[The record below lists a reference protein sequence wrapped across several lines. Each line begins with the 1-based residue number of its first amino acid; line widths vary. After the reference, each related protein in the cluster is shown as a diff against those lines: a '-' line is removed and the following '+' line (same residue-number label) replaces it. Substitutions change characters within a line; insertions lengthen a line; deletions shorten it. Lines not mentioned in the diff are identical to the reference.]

1 MTTEQLLSVFGFV
14 MMLTVAWALSRNR
27 KAIQYRL
34 ILWGVGLQWLMA
46 LLLLKLPQGQYALK
60 AAATAVQGVL
70 DHSFVGS
77 SFLFGEIGQKQGGS
91 SGLGVIFAFQVL
103 PTIVFVAALFGVL
116 YYLGVMQLIVRV
128 LARVMVYVFGASGA
142 ESLCVAASIFMG
154 QSEAPL
160 TIRPFLARLTE
171 SELFTVIV
179 AGMASVSGA
188 ILGAYVLMGGVRI
201 EHLLTA
207 VAMTAPISLV
217 FAKIIIP
224 ETAVPET
231 AGRVSDAP
239 IDNSSN
245 LLEAAANGTSD
256 GLKLAVNVGAM
267 LIAFIA
273 LVSLVNGMVGLIP
286 TGDGNPP
293 LTMQRLLGWGFA
305 PVAALMGIPWSEA
318 PAVGSV
324 LGTRVVL
331 NEVVAFTELNAL
343 KSVALDGT
351 AVLSQRSAAIAT
363 FAVCGFA
370 NLSSVGIQ
378 IGGLGALVP
387 ERKSDI
393 ARLGFLALVAAS
405 LANFSTAC
413 VAGALL

>member
-1 MTTEQLLSVFGFV
+1 MSVDQVMSVVGFFVLLGIGY
-14 MMLTVAWALSRNR
+14 ALSRDR
-27 KAIQYRL
+27 KAVKLRVIA
-34 ILWGVGLQWLMA
+34 WGVGLQWLMA
-46 LLLLKLPQGQYALK
+46 VLLLKVPQGQSALTG
-60 AAATAVQGVL
+60 AASVVQGVL
-70 DHSFVGS
+70 DHAFVGS
-77 SFLFGEIGQKQGGS
+77 SFLFGQLGAPSGGT

-128 LARVMVYVFGASGA
+128 LARAMVHVFGASGA

-160 TIRPFLARLTE
+160 TIRPFLAKLTE

-188 ILGAYVLMGGVRI
+188 ILGAYVLLGGVRI

-207 VAMTAPISLV
+207 MAMTAPISLV
-217 FAKIIIP
+217 FAKLIVP
-224 ETAVPET
+224 ETGTPET
-231 AGRVSDAP
+231 AGRVDDAP
-239 IDNSSN
+239 VDNSRN
-245 LLEAAANGTSD
+245 LLDAAANGTID
-256 GLKLAVNVGAM
+256 GMKLAANVGAM
-267 LIAFIA
+267 LISFIA
-273 LVSLVNGMVGLIP
+273 LVSLLNGLIALIP
-286 TGDGNPP
+286 VGDEP
-293 LTMQRLLGWGFA
+293 LTLQRLLGWACA
-305 PVAALMGIPWSEA
+305 PIAFLMGIPWGESQQ
-318 PAVGSV
+318 VGSI
-324 LGTRVVL
+324 LGTRVVV
-331 NEVVAFTELNAL
+331 NEIVAFQQLNGL
-343 KSVALDGT
+343 KGILADRSVAIT
-351 AVLSQRSAAIAT
+351 T

-370 NLSSVGIQ
+370 NLSSIGIQ

-393 ARLGFLALVAAS
+393 ARLGLLALVAAS

>member
-1 MTTEQLLSVFGFV
+1 MSLDQGMSVVGYFVLLCVGY
-14 MMLTVAWALSRNR
+14 ALSRNR
-27 KAIQYRL
+27 KAVQLRMV
-34 ILWGVGLQWLMA
+34 LWGVGLQWLMA
-46 LLLLKLPQGQYALK
+46 VLLLKVPQGQAVL
-60 AAATAVQGVL
+60 TAGASVVQGVL
-70 DHSFVGS
+70 DHAFVGS
-77 SFLFGEIGQKQGGS
+77 SFLFGELGKPNGGA

-128 LARVMVYVFGASGA
+128 LARAMVHVFGASGA

-188 ILGAYVLMGGVRI
+188 ILGAYVLLGGVRI

-207 VAMTAPISLV
+207 MAMTAPISLV
-217 FAKIIIP
+217 FAKLIVP
-224 ETAVPET
+224 ETGTPET
-231 AGRVSDAP
+231 AGRVDDAP
-239 IDNSSN
+239 VDNSRN
-245 LLEAAANGTSD
+245 LLDAAANGTID
-256 GLKLAVNVGAM
+256 GMKLAANVGAM
-267 LIAFIA
+267 LISFIA
-273 LVSLVNGMVGLIP
+273 LVSLLNGLIGLIP
-286 TGDGNPP
+286 GGGDEP
-293 LTMQRLLGWGFA
+293 LTLQRLLGWACA
-305 PVAALMGIPWSEA
+305 PIAFLMGIPWGEA
-318 PAVGSV
+318 TQVGSI
-324 LGTRVVL
+324 LGTRVVV
-331 NEVVAFTELNAL
+331 NEIVAFQQLHELKGVLADR
-343 KSVALDGT
+343 SV
-351 AVLSQRSAAIAT
+351 AIAT

-370 NLSSVGIQ
+370 NLSSIGIQ

-393 ARLGFLALVAAS
+393 ARLGLLALVAAS

>member
-1 MTTEQLLSVFGFV
+1 MSVDQVMSIVGFFVLLAIGY
-14 MMLTVAWALSRNR
+14 ALSRNR
-27 KAIQYRL
+27 KAVSLRMIA
-34 ILWGVGLQWLMA
+34 WGVGLQWLMA
-46 LLLLKLPQGQYALK
+46 VLLLKVPQGQSALG
-60 AAATAVQGVL
+60 AGSRVVQGVL
-70 DHSFVGS
+70 DHAFVGS
-77 SFLFGEIGQKQGGS
+77 TFLFGQLGAPSGGTT
-91 SGLGVIFAFQVL
+91 GLGVIFAFQVL
-103 PTIVFVAALFGVL
+103 PTIIFVAALFGVL

-128 LARVMVYVFGASGA
+128 LARAMVYVFGASGA

-188 ILGAYVLMGGVRI
+188 ILGAYVLLGGVRI

-207 VAMTAPISLV
+207 MAMTAPISLV
-217 FAKIIIP
+217 FAKLIIP
-224 ETAVPET
+224 ETGTPET
-231 AGRVSDAP
+231 AGRVDDAP
-239 IDNSSN
+239 VDNSRN
-245 LLEAAANGTSD
+245 LLDAAANGTID
-256 GLKLAVNVGAM
+256 GMKLAANVGAM

-273 LVSLVNGMVGLIP
+273 LVSLLNGLIGLIP
-286 TGDGNPP
+286 FGDEP
-293 LTMQRLLGWGFA
+293 LTLQRLLGWACA
-305 PVAALMGIPWSEA
+305 PIAFLMGIPWSESQQI
-318 PAVGSV
+318 GGI
-324 LGTRVVL
+324 LGTRVVV
-331 NEVVAFTELNAL
+331 NEIVAFQQLHDL
-343 KSVALDGT
+343 KGVIADRSV
-351 AVLSQRSAAIAT
+351 AIAT

-370 NLSSVGIQ
+370 NLSSIGIQ

-393 ARLGFLALVAAS
+393 ARLGLLALVAAS

>member
-1 MTTEQLLSVFGFV
+1 MSFHQLMSVVGFV
-14 MMLTVAWALSRNR
+14 ALLGVGYALSRDR
-27 KAIQYRL
+27 KAVRL
-34 ILWGVGLQWLMA
+34 RVVLWGVGLQWLMA
-46 LLLLKLPQGQYALK
+46 VLLLKVPQGQVALGK
-60 AAATAVQGVL
+60 AAAVVSGVL
-70 DHSFVGS
+70 GHAFVGS
-77 SFLFGEIGQKQGGS
+77 AFLFGELGKSGGGS

-128 LARVMVYVFGASGA
+128 LARGMVHVFGASGA

-188 ILGAYVLMGGVRI
+188 ILGAYVLLGGVKV

-207 VAMTAPISLV
+207 MAMTAPISLV
-217 FAKIIIP
+217 FAKLVVP
-224 ETAVPET
+224 ETGKPET
-231 AGRVSDAP
+231 AGVVADAP
-239 IDNSSN
+239 VDHSRNILD
-245 LLEAAANGTSD
+245 AAANGTSD
-256 GLKLAVNVGAM
+256 GLKLAANVGAM
-267 LIAFIA
+267 LVSFIA
-273 LVSLVNGMVGLIP
+273 LVSLLNALIGLAEVGGEALS
-286 TGDGNPP
+286 
-293 LTMQRLLGWGFA
+293 LQRMLGWAFS
-305 PVAALMGIPWSEA
+305 PVAALMGIPWDEA
-318 PAVGSV
+318 QHIGSV
-324 LGTRVVL
+324 LGTRMVV
-331 NEVVAFTELNAL
+331 NEIVAFQQLHQLAPTLSPR
-343 KSVALDGT
+343 SVG
-351 AVLSQRSAAIAT
+351 IAT

-370 NLSSVGIQ
+370 NLSSIGIQ

-393 ARLGFLALVAAS
+393 ARLGLLALVAAT

-413 VAGALL
+413 VAGALFSE

>member
-1 MTTEQLLSVFGFV
+1 MSLDQGMSVVGYFVLLCVGY
-14 MMLTVAWALSRNR
+14 ALSRNR
-27 KAIQYRL
+27 KAVQLRMV
-34 ILWGVGLQWLMA
+34 LWGVGLQWLMA
-46 LLLLKLPQGQYALK
+46 VLLLKVPQGQAVL
-60 AAATAVQGVL
+60 TAGASVVQGVL
-70 DHSFVGS
+70 DHAFVGS
-77 SFLFGEIGQKQGGS
+77 SFLFGELGKPNGGA

-128 LARVMVYVFGASGA
+128 LARAMVHVFGASGA

-188 ILGAYVLMGGVRI
+188 ILGAYVLLGGVRI

-207 VAMTAPISLV
+207 MAMTAPISLV
-217 FAKIIIP
+217 FAKLIVP
-224 ETAVPET
+224 ETGTPET
-231 AGRVSDAP
+231 AGRVDDAP
-239 IDNSSN
+239 VDNSRN
-245 LLEAAANGTSD
+245 LLDAAANGTID
-256 GLKLAVNVGAM
+256 GMKLAANVGAM

-273 LVSLVNGMVGLIP
+273 LVSLVNGLIGLIP
-286 TGDGNPP
+286 TGAGNDP
-293 LTMQRLLGWGFA
+293 LTLQKMLGWACA
-305 PVAALMGIPWSEA
+305 PIAFLMGIPWGEA
-318 PAVGSV
+318 TQVGSI
-324 LGTRVVL
+324 LGTRVVV
-331 NEVVAFTELNAL
+331 NEIVAFQQLHELKGVLADR
-343 KSVALDGT
+343 SV
-351 AVLSQRSAAIAT
+351 AIAT

-370 NLSSVGIQ
+370 NLSSIGIQ

-393 ARLGFLALVAAS
+393 ARLGLLALVAAS

>member
-1 MTTEQLLSVFGFV
+1 MSLDQGMSIVGFFVLLGIGY
-14 MMLTVAWALSRNR
+14 ALSRNR
-27 KAIQYRL
+27 KAVKLRV

-46 LLLLKLPQGQYALK
+46 LLLLKVPQGQSALTGASK
-60 AAATAVQGVL
+60 VVQGVL
-70 DHSFVGS
+70 DHAFVGS
-77 SFLFGEIGQKQGGS
+77 GFLFGELGQPNGGS

-128 LARVMVYVFGASGA
+128 LARAMVYVFGASGA

-160 TIRPFLARLTE
+160 TIRPFLSKLTE

-188 ILGAYVLMGGVRI
+188 ILGAYVLLGGVRI

-207 VAMTAPISLV
+207 MAMTAPISLV
-217 FAKIIIP
+217 FAKLIVP
-224 ETAVPET
+224 ETGVPET
-231 AGRVSDAP
+231 AGRVDDAP
-239 IDNSSN
+239 VDNSRN
-245 LLEAAANGTSD
+245 LLDAAANGTID
-256 GLKLAVNVGAM
+256 GMKLAANVGAM
-267 LIAFIA
+267 LISFIA
-273 LVSLVNGMVGLIP
+273 LVSLVNGLIGLIP
-286 TGDGNPP
+286 TGAGNDP
-293 LTMQRLLGWGFA
+293 LTLQKMLGWACA
-305 PVAALMGIPWSEA
+305 PIAFLMGIPWGEA
-318 PAVGSV
+318 TQVGSI
-324 LGTRVVL
+324 LGTRVVV
-331 NEVVAFTELNAL
+331 NEIVAFQQLHVMKDAAL
-343 KSVALDGT
+343 LTDRSV
-351 AVLSQRSAAIAT
+351 AIAT

-370 NLSSVGIQ
+370 NFASIGIQ

-393 ARLGFLALVAAS
+393 ARLGLLALVTAS

>member
-1 MTTEQLLSVFGFV
+1 MSLDQGMSVVGFFVLLCVGY
-14 MMLTVAWALSRNR
+14 ALSRNR
-27 KAIQYRL
+27 KAVKLRMV
-34 ILWGVGLQWLMA
+34 LWGVGLQWLMA
-46 LLLLKLPQGQYALK
+46 VLLLKVPQGQSVLT
-60 AAATAVQGVL
+60 AAASVVQGVL
-70 DHSFVGS
+70 DHAFVGS
-77 SFLFGEIGQKQGGS
+77 SFLFGELGKPNGGA

-128 LARVMVYVFGASGA
+128 LARAMVHVFGASGA

-160 TIRPFLARLTE
+160 TIRPFLSRLTE

-188 ILGAYVLMGGVRI
+188 ILGAYVLLGGVRI

-207 VAMTAPISLV
+207 MAMTAPISLV
-217 FAKIIIP
+217 FAKLIVP
-224 ETAVPET
+224 ETGTPET
-231 AGRVSDAP
+231 AGRVDDAP
-239 IDNSSN
+239 VDNSRN
-245 LLEAAANGTSD
+245 LLDAAANGTID
-256 GLKLAVNVGAM
+256 GMKLAANVGAM
-267 LIAFIA
+267 LISFIA
-273 LVSLVNGMVGLIP
+273 LVSLLNGLIGLIP
-286 TGDGNPP
+286 GGGDEP
-293 LTMQRLLGWGFA
+293 LTLQRLLGWACA
-305 PVAALMGIPWSEA
+305 PIAFLMGIPWGEA
-318 PAVGSV
+318 TQVGSI
-324 LGTRVVL
+324 LGTRVVV
-331 NEVVAFTELNAL
+331 NEIVAFQQLHELKGVLADR
-343 KSVALDGT
+343 SV
-351 AVLSQRSAAIAT
+351 AIAT

-370 NLSSVGIQ
+370 NLSSIGIQ

-393 ARLGFLALVAAS
+393 ARLGLLALVAAS

>member
-1 MTTEQLLSVFGFV
+1 MSVDQVMSIVGYFVLLAIGY
-14 MMLTVAWALSRNR
+14 ALSRNR
-27 KAIQYRL
+27 KAVKLKL
-34 ILWGVGLQWLMA
+34 IAWGVGLQWLLAA
-46 LLLLKLPQGQYALK
+46 LLLKVPQGQDVLGW
-60 AAATAVQGVL
+60 AASGVQGVL
-70 DHSFVGS
+70 DHAFVGS
-77 SFLFGEIGQKQGGS
+77 SFLFGQLGAPSGGT

-103 PTIVFVAALFGVL
+103 PTIIFVAALFGVL

-128 LARVMVYVFGASGA
+128 LARAMVYVFGVSGA

-188 ILGAYVLMGGVRI
+188 ILGAYVLLGGVRV

-217 FAKIIIP
+217 FAKMIIP
-224 ETAVPET
+224 ETGVPET
-231 AGRVSDAP
+231 AGRVDDAP
-239 IDNSSN
+239 VDNSRN
-245 LLEAAANGTSD
+245 LLDAAANGTVD
-256 GLKLAVNVGAM
+256 GMKLAANVGAM
-267 LIAFIA
+267 LISFIA
-273 LVSLVNGMVGLIP
+273 LVSLVNGLIGLIP
-286 TGDGNPP
+286 TGMDAP
-293 LTMQRLLGWGFA
+293 LTLQRLLGWACMPFA
-305 PVAALMGIPWSEA
+305 LLMGIPWGEA
-318 PAVGSV
+318 QQVGSI

-331 NEVVAFTELNAL
+331 NEIVAFQELNGL
-343 KSVALDGT
+343 KAAMSGRSVAIT
-351 AVLSQRSAAIAT
+351 T

-370 NLSSVGIQ
+370 NLSSIGIQ

-387 ERKSDI
+387 ERKADI
-393 ARLGFLALVAAS
+393 ARLGLLALVAAT
-405 LANFSTAC
+405 LANFSTAA